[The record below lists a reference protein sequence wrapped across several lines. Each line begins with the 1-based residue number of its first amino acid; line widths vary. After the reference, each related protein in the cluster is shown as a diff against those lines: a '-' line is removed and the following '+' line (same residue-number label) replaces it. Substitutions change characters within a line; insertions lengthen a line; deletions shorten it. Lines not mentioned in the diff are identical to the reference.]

1 MILRGWQH
9 TFCLSRNSW
18 VLVCV
23 LLLSCGGGNSPPPP
37 PPVSVSVSPASTDVV
52 TNATQPFTAT
62 VTGSSNTTVN
72 WSVGGMAGGNTT
84 VGTISTAGLYT
95 APASIPNPATVTVA
109 AVAQA
114 DTTKSGT
121 ATVTVVKP
129 AINQQAE
136 KFPIA
141 LGTTGGNV
149 NDFNVQGDTITCC
162 SGTLGSLVMRGGAQ
176 FILSNNHVLAR
187 SDQAAPGEAIS
198 QPGLV
203 DDKCK
208 PGNTVA
214 NLTQAAPLKTAPG
227 NVDAAIAAVVPGA
240 VNPSGAILDLG
251 SPSGQAAPPAS
262 TPVTAAISMP
272 VAKSGRST
280 ALTCSTVQSIL
291 ATIMID
297 YQKGCNTGATFTITY
312 NNQVVVNGGSFS
324 AAGDSGSL
332 IIKSQTAQPVALLYG
347 GNSTSTV
354 GNPIQDVFTALKDP
368 TTGAIPSIVGTLTQ
382 HAISC
387 PPAAAAQTITGT
399 ISEAEVARA
408 TAAKNKHESAIMA
421 DPAVIGVGV
430 GSSEDDPVAAA
441 MVIYVDKEKAHAPIP
456 AVIDGVRTRLI
467 VTDRFRATANTSHE
481 QPRGQVTQGEE
492 ALSDSEVARATA
504 AKEKH
509 VSELMSDPA
518 IIGVGVGRSADD
530 HASAV
535 IVIYVDK
542 GRASF
547 PVPPQIDG
555 VRTQV
560 IRTDR
565 FRSFGWGEPTTA
577 HAACVRPVTPAH

>member
-1 MILRGWQH
+1 MILQVWQH
-9 TFCLSRNSW
+9 TFRLSRHSW
-18 VLVCV
+18 VLGCV
-23 LLLSCGGGNSPPPP
+23 LLLSCGGSSSPPPP
-37 PPVSVSVSPASTDVV
+37 PVTVSVSPASTDVL
-52 TNATQPFTAT
+52 TNATQQFTAT
-62 VTGSSNTTVN
+62 VTGSSNTSVN
-72 WSVGGMAGGNTT
+72 WSVSGMTGGNTT

-95 APASIPNPATVTVA
+95 APAAIPNPATVTVA
-109 AVAQA
+109 AAAQA

-121 ATVTVVKP
+121 ATVMVVKP
-129 AINQQAE
+129 AINQQSQM
-136 KFPIA
+136 FPIA

-149 NDFNVQGDTITCC
+149 NDFNVQGNTITCC
-162 SGTLGSLVMRGGAQ
+162 SGTLGSLVARGGAQ

-203 DDKCK
+203 DNRCK

-240 VNPSGAILDLG
+240 VNTGGAILDLG

-262 TPVTAAISMP
+262 VPVTAAISMP

-354 GNPIQDVFTALKDP
+354 GNPIQDVLTALKDP
-368 TTGAIPSIVGTLTQ
+368 TTGAIPSIVGTLQQ

-387 PPAAAAQTITGT
+387 PPAAPAQTSTVV

-408 TAAKNKHESAIMA
+408 TAARNKHESAIMA

-430 GSSEDDPVAAA
+430 GASEDDPAAA
-441 MVIYVDKEKAHAPIP
+441 AVVIYVDKAQAHAPIP
-456 AVIDGVRTRLI
+456 ALIDGVRTRVI
-467 VTDRFRATANTSHE
+467 VTDRFRATANTSQE

-492 ALSDSEVARATA
+492 ALSDSEVARATT

-509 VSELMSDPA
+509 LSELVSNPA
-518 IIGVGVGRSADD
+518 IIGIGVGRSADD
-530 HASAV
+530 HANAA

-542 GRASF
+542 NRTSSPIPA
-547 PVPPQIDG
+547 QIDG

-565 FRSFGWGEPTTA
+565 FRSFGWGEPTQA
-577 HAACVRPVTPAH
+577 QVACGRPVKPAH